1 MSDSIASL
9 SPPPGLARHWCGGD
23 AFETRFLEAMSL
35 LAPEVERF
43 LIATVRAGLACP
55 GTAPMAAA
63 GLAFVREEAG
73 HSAAHHVFNRQLAA
87 QGVDLDATLA
97 GVRRLS
103 QRMQRWLSPRMG
115 LAVSAAFEHLSAVVS
130 LAYLRSAGR
139 TRIQAPEFDRLFAE
153 HARDEI
159 GHRAVV
165 FDLLQAAG
173 GGGWLTRALVLPAVS
188 LVALLQAARLVAALL
203 AHDRAQA
210 PQPRSRWRW
219 RSAGASLLGMA
230 RWSSLPALL
239 QHWWMYLLPGFHPR
253 ALPDR

>member
-1 MSDSIASL
+1 MNEMN
-9 SPPPGLARHWCGGD
+9 ARPLPAAGPAGPARYWCGDD

-43 LIATVRAGLACP
+43 LIGSVRAGLTCP
-55 GTAPMAAA
+55 GTEPVAAM
-63 GLAFVREEAG
+63 GLAFVREEAA
-73 HSAAHHVFNRQLAA
+73 HSAAHHQFNRQLTA

-103 QRMQRWLSPRMG
+103 GRVQQRLSPRAS

-130 LAYLRSAGR
+130 LAYLRSAAR
-139 TRIQAPEFDRLFAE
+139 SRIHVAEVDRLFAE
-153 HARDEI
+153 HARDELA
-159 GHRAVV
+159 HRAVV
-165 FDLLQAAG
+165 FDVLLAAG

-188 LVALLQAARLVAALL
+188 LVALLQAARLVWALL
-203 AHDRAQA
+203 AQDRDASGRR
-210 PQPRSRWRW
+210 PWRCAW
-219 RSAGASLLGMA
+219 TGLLGMS

-239 QHWWMYLLPGFHPR
+239 GHWLMYLRPGFHPA